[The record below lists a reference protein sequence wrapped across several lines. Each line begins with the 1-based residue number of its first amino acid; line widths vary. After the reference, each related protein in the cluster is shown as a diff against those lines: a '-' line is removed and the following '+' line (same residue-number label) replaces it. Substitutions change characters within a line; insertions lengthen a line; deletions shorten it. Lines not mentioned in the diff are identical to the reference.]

1 MPAWPA
7 YLPAPEKDSIEL
19 TGPRGAVIRT
29 QSDTGPAATR
39 PRFTAAPRGLSMSF
53 APVSATD
60 IAAFEAYFVADLAM
74 GALPFDMAHPV
85 TGATVSLRF
94 EGDPGYSMKEIG
106 KMPDGGEDSFRLS
119 VTLELLP

>member
-29 QSDTGPAATR
+29 DFDAGPAATR
-39 PRFTAAPRGLSMSF
+39 PRFTAAPRGLSLSF

-60 IAAFEAYFVADLAM
+60 IAAFEAFFVADLAM
-74 GALPFDMAHPV
+74 GALPVDMAHPV
-85 TGATVSLRF
+85 TGATASVRF
-94 EGDPGYSMKEIG
+94 EGDPGYTIKEIG
-106 KMPDGGEDSFRLS
+106 KMPDGVDDSYRLS